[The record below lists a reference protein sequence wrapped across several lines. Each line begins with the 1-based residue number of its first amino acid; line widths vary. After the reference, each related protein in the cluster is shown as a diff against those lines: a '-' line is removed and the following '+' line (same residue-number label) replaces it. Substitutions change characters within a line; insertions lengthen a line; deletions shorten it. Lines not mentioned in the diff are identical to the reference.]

1 MSVNQLYISNLS
13 TLAGGTLE
21 IKRQGVKSDIK
32 RIAFVLYT
40 HIRFIYY
47 YEVYNTYI

>member
-21 IKRQGVKSDIK
+21 IKRQGVKSAHNIVFRTGLRD
-32 RIAFVLYT
+32 LT
-40 HIRFIYY
+40 SPQ
-47 YEVYNTYI
+47 